1 MSTSGP
7 GRPREFKYKM
17 RQELIKHIAG
27 GATIEEAALIVG
39 VSIRTVQREA
49 KHNEHFHHD
58 LELARYQAPVDPELI
73 LRRAARCQWRAAA
86 WLLERKDPDL
96 YARRPASSCAPHT
109 VRDVARF
116 LIEKALELVP
126 PEQHEAAY
134 LHLQTAADRMIDV
147 IMPDNHID
155 RRRLVD
161 ALMQQTTPLTDA
173 ADRALNR
180 NPDYE
185 RAQLQRSFGKSP
197 EMQVKKLLGA
207 KRREPSDLDG
217 PPRWRPSLGELHDS
231 QGMDAPWHFP
241 TAEEEEA
248 HADRLAIA
256 AEFNAAWAAS
266 QARAEARAQARR
278 DGPSPAKATSKTK
291 RDAAAG
297 PETEPSRASSKPEA
311 SAPAAPASADFLK
324 EGIMS
329 PKLHEGDRIQATEF
343 DAIKVDSPKNAG
355 ADIEPTKG
363 ETAKASREGEGDPPQ
378 QDGGAF
384 VSLLER
390 FRARR
395 RRDDS
400 DGLKQAG

>member
-7 GRPREFKYKM
+7 GRPREFKHKM
-17 RQELIKHIAG
+17 RQELINHIAG
-27 GATIEEAALIVG
+27 GATVEEAARIVG
-39 VSIRTVQREA
+39 VSVRTVQREA
-49 KHNEHFHHD
+49 KDNEHFHHD

-86 WLLERKDPDL
+86 WLLERQDPDL
-96 YARRPASSCAPHT
+96 YAKRPASSCAPHT
-109 VRDVARF
+109 LRDVVRF
-116 LIEKALELVP
+116 LIEKALELAP
-126 PEQHEAAY
+126 PEQHEAVY

-147 IMPDNHID
+147 IMPDKHID

-173 ADRALNR
+173 ADRVLSR
-180 NPDYE
+180 NPDYDRVKLE
-185 RAQLQRSFGKSP
+185 RCVAKSP
-197 EMQVKKLLGA
+197 GRQIQKLLGP
-207 KRREPSDLDG
+207 KRQAPKDSAG
-217 PPRWRPSLGELHDS
+217 APRWRPSAGELHDS

-241 TAEEEEA
+241 TPEEEEA

-256 AEFNAAWAAS
+256 AEFNEAWAAS

-278 DGPSPAKATSKTK
+278 DCNASGKATSKTK

-311 SAPAAPASADFLK
+311 SATAEPKPTDSRN

-329 PKLHEGDRIQATEF
+329 PKLHEGDKIQATEF
-343 DAIKVDSPKNAG
+343 DATKVDSPKNATSG
-355 ADIEPTKG
+355 IEPTEG
-363 ETAKASREGEGDPPQ
+363 ETAKDSRDGEGDPPQ

-384 VSLLER
+384 VSLFER
-390 FRARR
+390 FRTRR
-395 RRDDS
+395 QREDS
-400 DGLKQAG
+400 NGLKQAG